1 MQPFATHKDSR
12 LLAGAALALFA
23 FAGTALAEE
32 KIAQGEMP
40 HYCLLEAAS
49 AFKVG
54 REEVITLPAEHH
66 KGQFVVYGQTPA
78 QGDQALFFS
87 CTFNAQ
93 GQFVGVHKD
102 SDKRSQGH
110 ASQGHAAQGHGG
122 VAVGDMAR
130 HCAGEASAK
139 FHQRPQNIST
149 QPAIKD
155 QGMYSVFGQ
164 FPPSGA
170 DPTIFICTYSA
181 EGKLVG
187 VDKQ

>member
-1 MQPFATHKDSR
+1 MKR
-12 LLAGAALALFA
+12 LAIDDGAIAFAGAALALFA
-23 FAGTALAEE
+23 WAGMAVAEE
-32 KIAQGEMP
+32 KIDQGEMP

-49 AFKVG
+49 AFGVG
-54 REEVITLPAEHH
+54 RNDVITLPAEHH

-78 QGDQALFFS
+78 QSDQALFFS
-87 CTFNAQ
+87 CTFNSQ

-102 SDKRSQGH
+102 SDKRTQGH
-110 ASQGHAAQGHGG
+110 ATQGHAAQGHGG
-122 VAVGDMAR
+122 VAVDDMAR

-149 QPAIKD
+149 RPAIKD

-170 DPTIFICTYSA
+170 DPTVFICTYSA
-181 EGKLVG
+181 EGKFVG